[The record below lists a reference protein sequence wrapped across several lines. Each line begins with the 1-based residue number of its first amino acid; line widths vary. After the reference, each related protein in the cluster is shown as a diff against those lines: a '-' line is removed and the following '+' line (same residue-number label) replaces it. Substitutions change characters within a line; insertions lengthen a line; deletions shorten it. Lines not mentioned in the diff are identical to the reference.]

1 MMNRSAEAGARSS
14 PQYGGEGV
22 LTHPAYQGV
31 CGRHGAEVLDV
42 TQGGLVE
49 SLATGSEAS
58 RVYERRAK

>member
-1 MMNRSAEAGARSS
+1 MMNRSAKAGARSS
-14 PQYGGEGV
+14 PHYGGEGV

-58 RVYERRAK
+58 RVYKRRAK